1 MRRDHMIGY
10 LADDTRYRM
19 PDAGYINLRGFERG
33 YLFRIVNIK
42 AGRFLKNEDAF
53 AFLLTSDS

>member
-1 MRRDHMIGY
+1 MIGY

-42 AGRFLKNEDAF
+42 AGRSWKNEDAF